1 MTTQTQIN
9 TTMNNILM
17 NTTTPN
23 SVPPGAIVFNA
34 DPTPAPAPL
43 KPITA
48 IYTDAEI
55 KSLIDKTA
63 GAFVIFE
70 FSFHAWGATKTDK
83 KVTND
88 VNNKEEVKNGSGRY
102 TKKLMDGEPEME
114 AIEKHRSK
122 FRNDCKRFLQP
133 HGKAYMIRWDKYLD
147 FKKTTLDPFIA
158 KDRQIIE
165 EFFTAYPNILSRYA
179 MDAVNGKGKLGKLF
193 NRADYPTVDELRAL
207 YSTRIHTYPMPKT
220 DYVAQAQSEVGQII
234 AQTMAT
240 EMAERFK
247 EAMQFAWTKLHDS
260 LTWALDTCENI
271 EAGKAGAKVHDV
283 SCKRLLSLADDL
295 KYLNIADDPKLET
308 ARQEL
313 EVLLNGKSAASLKE
327 SLKNDPDARTTIVTK
342 VREMKSLLDF

>member
-1 MTTQTQIN
+1 
-9 TTMNNILM
+9 
-17 NTTTPN
+17 
-23 SVPPGAIVFNA
+23 
-34 DPTPAPAPL
+34 
-43 KPITA
+43 
-48 IYTDAEI
+48 
-55 KSLIDKTA
+55 
-63 GAFVIFE
+63 
-70 FSFHAWGATKTDK
+70 
-83 KVTND
+83 
-88 VNNKEEVKNGSGRY
+88 
-102 TKKLMDGEPEME
+102 
-114 AIEKHRSK
+114 
-122 FRNDCKRFLQP
+122 
-133 HGKAYMIRWDKYLD
+133 
-147 FKKTTLDPFIA
+147 
-158 KDRQIIE
+158 
-165 EFFTAYPNILSRYA
+165 

-207 YSTRIHTYPMPKT
+207 YSRRIHTYPMPKT

-308 ARQEL
+308 ARQQL

>member
-9 TTMNNILM
+9 TAMNNILM
-17 NTTTPN
+17 NTN
-23 SVPPGAIVFNA
+23 VADGAIPPGAIVFNA
-34 DPTPAPAPL
+34 DPTPAPL
-43 KPITA
+43 KPINA

-70 FSFHAWGATKTDK
+70 FSFHAWGASKTDK

-88 VNNKEEVKNGSGRY
+88 VNNKEDVKAGSGRY

-122 FRNDCKRFLQP
+122 FRNDCNRFLQP

-147 FKKTTLDPFIA
+147 FKKSTLDPFLL
-158 KDRQIIE
+158 KDKQLIE

-179 MDAVNGKGKLGKLF
+179 LEAVNGRSKLGNLF
-193 NRADYPTVDELRAL
+193 NRADYPTVEELRSL
-207 YSTRIHTYPMPKT
+207 YRIRVHSYPMPKT
-220 DYVAQAQSEVGQII
+220 DHVTQAQSEVGQII
-234 AQTMAT
+234 AQTMVA
-240 EMAERFK
+240 EMGERLQ

-260 LTWALDTCENI
+260 LKWAVSTCESLD
-271 EAGKAGAKVHDV
+271 AGKAGTKVHEV
-283 SCKRLLSLADDL
+283 SCQRLLSLADDL

-313 EVLLNGKSAASLKE
+313 EVLLNGRSPAAFKE
-327 SLKNDPDARTTIVTK
+327 SLRSDPHTRNIIATK
-342 VREMKSLLDF
+342 AREMKSLLDF

>member
-1 MTTQTQIN
+1 MDTNMNAN
-9 TTMNNILM
+9 TNAPIK
-17 NTTTPN
+17 
-23 SVPPGAIVFNA
+23 AICT
-34 DPTPAPAPL
+34 D
-43 KPITA
+43 

-158 KDRQIIE
+158 KDQQIIE
-165 EFFTAYPNILSRYA
+165 EFFAAYPNILSRYA

-193 NRADYPTVDELRAL
+193 NRADYPSVDELRGL

-234 AQTMAT
+234 AQTMVA
-240 EMAERFK
+240 EMSERFK

>member
-9 TTMNNILM
+9 TAMNNILM
-17 NTTTPN
+17 NTN
-23 SVPPGAIVFNA
+23 VADGAIPPGAIVFNS
-34 DPTPAPAPL
+34 TPNPN
-43 KPITA
+43 PINP